1 MTPAGVIAPAGYE
14 QLEIGD
20 ITAVARTGA
29 VAGVRAAL
37 RVAPTLHAW
46 AATAPEAQP
55 FTGRDTAWGATLPCG
70 STQVVVRRSR
80 HGGLLGPLQGDRF
93 LAPGRAPDELE
104 IALRLQEAGVRTPD
118 VVAYALY
125 PAGPGLC
132 RIDVATRRLPH
143 GADLPDRWRLA
154 DAAARDAIL
163 TAVALLLRDLQAAG
177 AWHADLNAKN
187 IYLVEV
193 GRRWQAWA
201 LDVDRVT
208 FGRPN
213 DPAIGARNLAR
224 LARSLRKWRSRHGL
238 PVDEAAI
245 AQLTALVQ
253 EPS

>member
-1 MTPAGVIAPAGYE
+1 MTPAGVVAPAGYE
-14 QLEIGD
+14 QLTIAG

-55 FTGRDTAWGATLPCG
+55 FAGRRTACGATLPCG
-70 STQVVVRRSR
+70 PTEVVVRRSR

-132 RIDVATRRLPH
+132 RIDVVTRRLPA
-143 GADLPDRWRLA
+143 GADLPTRWRTA
-154 DAAARDAIL
+154 EPGAREAML

-187 IYLVEV
+187 IYLVELGV
-193 GRRWQAWA
+193 RWQAWA
-201 LDVDRVT
+201 LDVDRVV

-213 DPAIGARNLAR
+213 DPSIGARNLAR
-224 LARSLRKWRSRHGL
+224 LVRSLRKWRTRHGL
-238 PVDEAAI
+238 AVDDGAI
-245 AQLTALVQ
+245 ARLTTLAA
-253 EPS
+253 ERA